1 MDIFYNIVSERHY
14 TEPEELST
22 GEVIDFPL
30 TDIISDI
37 EVEDFDEAIKV
48 LREQCKNP
56 EATKVV
62 LYYYENCYGERWYFE
77 DDDNNPHEHS
87 HYCYG
92 KSEIDQFVADRQKV
106 MQKQAENPKEWNKIL
121 ESNNYHCQFYVSH
134 DEFDKEDITGGYA
147 IANEFIEDYDDAMFY
162 LKQQSKNPEV
172 NSIEMYVVNG
182 CSDRMISFY
191 TNDHPY
197 AVVGETF
204 DDIDEFART
213 ERDAHNKRMTN
224 PSPFDMEMQYIDL
237 WAGITPEHFA
247 AGKTMEEVKA
257 AIPDCD
263 RQVHNLLHLLSHR
276 MLDAELAEEFDKHFE
291 VGLPFFWDG
300 VVDSAPYEEYW
311 QRAWGENGFNEFV
324 TDFQKKYFETPSL
337 SQEAL
342 ELLCSHNQIA
352 YLYYFYGIYFHGL
365 KYYVA

>member
-1 MDIFYNIVSERHY
+1 
-14 TEPEELST
+14 
-22 GEVIDFPL
+22 
-30 TDIISDI
+30 
-37 EVEDFDEAIKV
+37 
-48 LREQCKNP
+48 
-56 EATKVV
+56 
-62 LYYYENCYGERWYFE
+62 
-77 DDDNNPHEHS
+77 
-87 HYCYG
+87 
-92 KSEIDQFVADRQKV
+92 
-106 MQKQAENPKEWNKIL
+106 
-121 ESNNYHCQFYVSH
+121 
-134 DEFDKEDITGGYA
+134 
-147 IANEFIEDYDDAMFY
+147 MFY

-247 AGKTMEEVKA
+247 AGKTMEEVKD

-311 QRAWGENGFNEFV
+311 QRAWGENGFDEFFM
-324 TDFQKKYFETPSL
+324 DFQKKYFEPPSL

-342 ELLCSHNQIA
+342 ELICSHNQIA